1 MHACMH
7 VCMYICMYVCFQNVL
22 WLCQTQPA
30 PGLIWLNPFKITA
43 SKHTFLQSL
52 TVSYI
57 LCIASNQL
65 SGQYERTC
73 WPWIGLRVKSET
85 LCLSNPVKFKQVLT
99 YLTRSVHSPDGNLIP
114 KFRTN
119 KESKSYI
126 KHVKTLLIVVL
137 MVLATVNIMSLLCKT
152 ECSFVAADTLI
163 IMNIQKSG
171 DGRSGDLLCQK
182 KDRERTV
189 ESCKM
194 LNPSLSYK

>member
-1 MHACMH
+1 
-7 VCMYICMYVCFQNVL
+7 
-22 WLCQTQPA
+22 
-30 PGLIWLNPFKITA
+30 
-43 SKHTFLQSL
+43 
-52 TVSYI
+52 
-57 LCIASNQL
+57 
-65 SGQYERTC
+65 
-73 WPWIGLRVKSET
+73 
-85 LCLSNPVKFKQVLT
+85 
-99 YLTRSVHSPDGNLIP
+99 LTRSVHSPDGNLIP